1 MLVGNRMTRNVITG
15 TPHMSHR
22 EALDLM
28 RQHKIRRLPVLD
40 GKRLVGIVSE
50 EDLLSTAPSPA
61 TTLSIYEIYT
71 LLDKLTLD
79 KIMVSPVVTVAPDCP
94 LVDAAQIMIKYRVG
108 CLPILDGD
116 TLVGIITET
125 DVLKILVEVLG
136 GGEPGFHFTVELLD
150 RPGTLADMANAV
162 AEAGGNIVSVVTFGS
177 QDHERQISIKEQGAD
192 EQKLRQNLQAANA
205 KVVDMQDGKPH
216 PARMVGK
223 VHA

>member
-1 MLVGNRMTRNVITG
+1 MLVGSRMTRNVITG
-15 TPHMSHR
+15 TPRMSHH
-22 EALDLM
+22 EALDLL
-28 RQHKIRRLPVLD
+28 RKHKIERLPILD

-136 GGEPGFHFTVELLD
+136 GG
-150 RPGTLADMANAV
+150 
-162 AEAGGNIVSVVTFGS
+162 
-177 QDHERQISIKEQGAD
+177 
-192 EQKLRQNLQAANA
+192 
-205 KVVDMQDGKPH
+205 
-216 PARMVGK
+216 
-223 VHA
+223 